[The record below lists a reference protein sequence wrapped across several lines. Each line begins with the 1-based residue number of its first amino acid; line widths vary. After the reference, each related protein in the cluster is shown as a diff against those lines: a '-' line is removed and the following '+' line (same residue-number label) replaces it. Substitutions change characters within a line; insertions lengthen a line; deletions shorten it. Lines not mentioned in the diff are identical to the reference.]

1 MEHRAEQG
9 RELYELGRRLGAL
22 GSVVIGCAGGRLAQ
36 ALARSAGCG
45 AALSGG
51 EVYFHDGDCA
61 ACGTWIVKY
70 YGLSSSLFVRQQ
82 GSRATVYVLD
92 REGRTFSPE
101 EPVSV
106 VPCTGRWDYLSGVNG
121 GWAARR
127 AAGRT
132 CHGPVAA
139 EGPVALRLLLERLG
153 CDVVSHPE
161 RNVPMLKTDPEGFRL
176 FAEWNGMTLLPPGE
190 DALDA
195 AARWLGEG
203 RAIPAFKTEMI

>member
-1 MEHRAEQG
+1 M
-9 RELYELGRRLGAL
+9 
-22 GSVVIGCAGGRLAQ
+22 
-36 ALARSAGCG
+36 
-45 AALSGG
+45 
-51 EVYFHDGDCA
+51 
-61 ACGTWIVKY
+61 
-70 YGLSSSLFVRQQ
+70 
-82 GSRATVYVLD
+82 
-92 REGRTFSPE
+92 
-101 EPVSV
+101 

-127 AAGRT
+127 AAGRS

-139 EGPVALRLLLERLG
+139 EGPVALKLLLERLG

-195 AARWLGEG
+195 AVRWFREG